1 MEPAGESVVERTSS
15 PGRWALA
22 SGRSIVFLVDGGG
35 LERRLIDEW
44 IAKNAPPGSKV
55 EAVRIP
61 STRARDLRAPDAALV
76 DRLAFLYERS
86 AAGGSDDP
94 LLAPIRVAW
103 LPRERNGE
111 RSVALFDLLTLGN
124 PRAPGPIGKRWVL
137 SRHPDRCRVVAGE
150 PAPVSVLK
158 ERWQRAGG
166 DESQGSTHKTG
177 GRPAP
182 QAAAAFA
189 EYVMR
194 QATLALERAE
204 RPLRGARYKVPR
216 FVREEILSRT
226 EFRAGVDALAAETK
240 LPREKVAARSN
251 HYLREIA
258 ARVSPYVI
266 DLVHRAIRRVYRQGY
281 GEQILYDADALRKLL
296 AHRQTVVF
304 LPTHKS
310 NLDHAILQFL
320 LYENGYP
327 PNHTAGGINMNF
339 FPVGPLFRRTGVFF
353 IRRTFKDNPI
363 YKFVLRQYVDFLVE
377 KRFSMEWYIEGGRS
391 RSGKLLPP
399 RFGMLVYVVDAWRRG
414 KSDDVLL
421 VPVSIAYDQISD
433 VGDYSHEARGGKK
446 EKEGIGWFVKMIRS
460 LKRRYGNI
468 HVRLGEPL
476 SLRQELGPPAPK
488 AVAPASDGGDEA
500 GGKDIAIA
508 KLAFEVCNR
517 INRSTPI
524 TPNAA
529 IAMAML
535 GAGERAVT
543 VDELKKL
550 LENLAQYV
558 RRKSIPTTA
567 PIEELETNDGIE
579 RHLAALEDNG
589 VVTCFEEGPEPV
601 WALAPDHFLT
611 AAYYRNTIVH
621 FFTTGSIAEIALLHA
636 ATAPG
641 DKRAAFLDEC
651 MRLRDLLKF
660 EFFFA
665 EKEAF
670 RKEIEAEVAFHD
682 PEWALSFAKGEQAI
696 EDVAKKFRPFSAHR
710 CLRPFV
716 DAYRIAADVL
726 LRMDAG
732 TKVEETA
739 FQTAC
744 LSLGK
749 QYVLQK
755 RVHTS
760 ESVSKVLFGTA
771 FKLAANRGLLAGAP
785 DEILFKRRAF
795 ADQLKNV
802 VRRLDAMESLA
813 ASRRAGLIE

>member
-1 MEPAGESVVERTSS
+1 VKAVYDRGVATADEVVERTSS

-35 LERRLIDEW
+35 LERRLVDEW
-44 IAKNAPPGSKV
+44 IKKNAPAGSSI

-61 STRARDLRAPDAALV
+61 STRARDLAPLDPALV
-76 DRLAFLYERS
+76 SKLAFLYEKAG
-86 AAGGSDDP
+86 AAGAADP
-94 LLAPIRVAW
+94 LLAPVRVAW

-111 RSVALFDLLTLGN
+111 RAVGFFDLLTLGN

-137 SRHPDRCRVVAGE
+137 SRHPDRCRVIAGE
-150 PAPVSVLK
+150 PAPISALK
-158 ERWQRAGG
+158 ERWRQAGG
-166 DESQGSTHKTG
+166 DESAGGTKKTEG
-177 GRPAP
+177 QPTP
-182 QAAAAFA
+182 EAASAFA

-204 RPLRGARYKVPR
+204 RPLKGARYKVPR
-216 FVREEILSRT
+216 FVREEILARR
-226 EFRAGVDALAAETK
+226 EFRAGLDALAVETK
-240 LPREKVAARSN
+240 LPRGRVAGRAGR
-251 HYLREIA
+251 YLKEIA

-266 DLVHRAIRRVYRQGY
+266 DLVHRVIRRVYKQGY
-281 GEQILYDADALRKLL
+281 GEQILCDRDALKRLL
-296 AHRQTVVF
+296 GQKQCVVF
-304 LPTHKS
+304 LPSHKS

-339 FPVGPLFRRTGVFF
+339 FPLGPLFRRTGVFF
-353 IRRTFKDNPI
+353 IRRTFKDNAI
-363 YKFVLRQYVDFLVE
+363 YKFVLRQYIDFLVE

-399 RFGMLVYVVDAWRRG
+399 RFGMLAYVVDSWRRG

-433 VGDYSHEARGGKK
+433 VGDYAHEAKGGAK
-446 EKEGIGWFVKMIRS
+446 EKEGIGWLMKMIRS

-468 HVRLGEPL
+468 HVRLGEPI
-476 SLRQELGPPAPK
+476 SLKAELGTPDPSAPPADPEEK
-488 AVAPASDGGDEA
+488 NLPV
-500 GGKDIAIA
+500 A

-517 INRSTPI
+517 INLSTPI

-529 IAMAML
+529 ISMALL
-535 GAGERAVT
+535 GAGERAVS
-543 VDELKKL
+543 VEELLRL
-550 LENLAQYV
+550 LENLVKYA
-558 RRKSIPTTA
+558 RRRSLPATT
-567 PIEELETNDGIE
+567 PLDDLESHEGLT
-579 RHLAALEDNG
+579 RHLRALQVNG
-589 VVTCFEEGPEPV
+589 VVTCFDEGPEPV
-601 WALAPDHFLT
+601 WLLTADHFLT
-611 AAYYRNTIVH
+611 AAYYRNTILH
-621 FFTTGSIAEIALLHA
+621 FFLSASIAEIALLHA
-636 ATAPG
+636 ATATG
-641 DKRAAFLDEC
+641 EKRAAFIDEA

-665 EKEAF
+665 EKDAF
-670 RKEIEAEVAFHD
+670 RKEIEKEVAFHVPD
-682 PEWALSFAKGEQAI
+682 WESAFGRSEDAI
-696 EDVAKKFRPFSAHR
+696 EGIVERFKPFSAHR
-710 CLRPFV
+710 TLRPFI

-726 LRMDAG
+726 LRMDPA
-732 TKVEETA
+732 TKVEEPSFLA
-739 FQTAC
+739 AC
-744 LSLGK
+744 LALGN

-771 FKLAANRGLLAGAP
+771 WKLAGNRGLLAGSDVAT
-785 DEILFKRRAF
+785 KRRTF
-795 ADQLKNV
+795 ADQLKDV

>member
-1 MEPAGESVVERTSS
+1 MYDPGRMATADAPMERTSS
-15 PGRWALA
+15 AGRWALA
-22 SGRSIVFLVDGGG
+22 SGRPIVFLVDGGG
-35 LERRLIDEW
+35 LERRLVDRW
-44 IAKNAPPGSKV
+44 IKENAPAGSAV

-61 STRARDLRAPDAALV
+61 STRARDLGKLDAALV
-76 DRLAFLYERS
+76 DRLAFLYEK
-86 AAGGSDDP
+86 AGSGGPDP
-94 LLAPIRVAW
+94 LLAPVRVAW

-111 RSVALFDLLTLGN
+111 RFVGFFDLLTLGN

-137 SRHPDRCRVVAGE
+137 SRHPDRCRVIAGE
-150 PAPVSVLK
+150 PAPVSALK
-158 ERWQRAGG
+158 ERWQLAGG
-166 DESQGSTHKTG
+166 DENQDSTHKAE
-177 GRPAP
+177 GRPSPA
-182 QAAAAFA
+182 AAAAFA

-204 RPLRGARYKVPR
+204 RPLKGARYKVPR
-216 FVREEILSRT
+216 FVREEILARS
-226 EFRAGVDALAAETK
+226 EFRAGVDALASETK
-240 LPREKVAARSN
+240 LPREKVARRAE
-251 HYLREIA
+251 HYLKEIA

-266 DLVHRAIRRVYRQGY
+266 DLVHRAIQLVYRQGY
-281 GEQILYDADALRKLL
+281 GEQILCDREALKKLL
-296 AHRQTVVF
+296 GQKQTVVF

-353 IRRTFKDNPI
+353 IRRTFKDNPV

-399 RFGMLVYVVDAWRRG
+399 RFGMLAYVVDAWRRG
-414 KSDDVLL
+414 KSEDVLL

-433 VGDYSHEARGGKK
+433 VGDYSHEARGGAKQ
-446 EKEGIGWFVKMIRS
+446 KEGIGWFVKLVRS

-468 HVRLGEPL
+468 HVRLGEPI
-476 SLRQELGPPAPK
+476 SLRAELGAPDPN
-488 AVAPASDGGDEA
+488 AAPADPEE
-500 GGKDIAIA
+500 KNLPVA

-529 IAMAML
+529 ISMAML
-535 GAGERAVT
+535 GAGERAVSAE
-543 VDELKKL
+543 ELLRL
-550 LENLAQYV
+550 LENLVKYA
-558 RRKSIPTTA
+558 RRKSLPTTT
-567 PIEELETNDGIE
+567 PLDDLESVEGLN
-579 RHLAALEDNG
+579 RHLRALAANG
-589 VVTCFEEGPEPV
+589 VLTCFEEGPEPV
-601 WALAPDHFLT
+601 WAIAPDHFLT
-611 AAYYRNTIVH
+611 AAYYRNTILH
-621 FFTTGSIAEIALLHA
+621 FFTTASIAEIALLHA

-641 DKRAAFLDEC
+641 DKRQAFLDEV

-660 EFFFA
+660 ELFFA
-665 EKEAF
+665 EKDAF
-670 RKEIEAEVAFHD
+670 RKEIEAEVAFHAPD
-682 PEWALSFAKGEQAI
+682 WESSFARGEDAV
-696 EDVAKKFRPFSAHR
+696 EGVARRFKPFSAHR
-710 CLRPFV
+710 SLRPFV

-732 TKVEETA
+732 EKVEEA
-739 FQTAC
+739 SFMAAC
-744 LSLGK
+744 LALGK

-755 RVHTS
+755 RVHTA

-771 FKLAANRGLLAGAP
+771 LKLAGNRGLLTGAA
-785 DEILFKRRAF
+785 DELLSKRRAF
-795 ADQLKNV
+795 ADQLRDV